1 MVDHLVLHA
10 PVTFKYLNTMITT
23 APMVVGAEEKTVVA
37 DFTVLIILAFVIAD
51 PWRGW

>member
-1 MVDHLVLHA
+1 MVARSADTFGHHVL
-10 PVTFKYLNTMITT
+10 ITA